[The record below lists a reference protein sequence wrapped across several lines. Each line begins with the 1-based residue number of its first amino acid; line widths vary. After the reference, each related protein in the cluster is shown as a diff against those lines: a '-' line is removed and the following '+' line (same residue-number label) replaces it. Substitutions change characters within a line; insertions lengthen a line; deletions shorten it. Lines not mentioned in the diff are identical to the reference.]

1 MLKYLER
8 HFEGF
13 DQSVALLGA
22 VSFYLYA
29 HRFGD
34 GVLLDLLRGVRPVLY
49 PLIAGVFATF
59 FAFGMAAISIVLG
72 FSNSGRLYIARGSRH
87 WSTLWRVFTTALWV
101 SLLCSAS
108 AVVALV
114 LDKENDVKPFVSY
127 FLFLSTIFGFLKMYR
142 IVDAFSRIV
151 KILVRPIEGA
161 KLEHSPEELET
172 VAH

>member
-13 DQSVALLGA
+13 DQSIAVLGA
-22 VSFYLYA
+22 GAFYLYS
-29 HRFGD
+29 HRLGD
-34 GVLLDLLRGVRPVLY
+34 RLLLDLLHGVRPVLY

-72 FSNSGRLYIARGSRH
+72 FSNSGRLYVARASTH
-87 WSTLWRVFTTALWV
+87 WATLWRVFTTALWV
-101 SLLCSAS
+101 SLLCSAT

-127 FLFLSTIFGFLKMYR
+127 FLLLLTIFGFLKMYR
-142 IVDAFSRIV
+142 VVDAFSRII
-151 KILVRPIEGA
+151 KIMVRPIDDA
-161 KLEHSPEELET
+161 KLERSSAELELI
-172 VAH
+172 AH